1 MSHHL
6 IARGLQFQAVGPFN
20 LSVESGR
27 CLAIVGPSGSGKS
40 LLLKMLADLIP
51 HEGTCSLDDVDAR
64 AIPAPHWRR
73 SLRYCAAEP
82 GWWAPTIGAHFVDP
96 EAARRAC
103 PALKLDPAL
112 LAAAP
117 ERAST
122 GERQRLALL
131 RSMEDD
137 PAFLLLDE
145 PSSAL
150 DEASTGLM
158 ETLLEE
164 AMAKGMGLVLASHD
178 KRQVARLAHDI
189 VETARP

>member
-6 IARGLQFQAVGPFN
+6 IAKSLKFQAVGPFD
-20 LSVESGR
+20 LRVESGK
-27 CLAIVGPSGSGKS
+27 CLAVVGPSGAGKS

-51 HEGTCSLDDVDAR
+51 HEGTCSLDGVDAR
-64 AIPAPHWRR
+64 SIPAPHWRR

-82 GWWAPTIGAHFVDP
+82 GWWAPTIGAHFRDP
-96 EAARRAC
+96 GAARLAC
-103 PALKLDPAL
+103 PSLRLDPAL
-112 LAAAP
+112 IDAAP

-150 DEASTGLM
+150 DETSTGLM
-158 ETLLEE
+158 ETLLEN
-164 AMAKGMGLVLASHD
+164 AMHRGMGLILASHD
-178 KRQVARLAHDI
+178 RRQVARLAHDI
-189 VETARP
+189 LEIART